1 LQKYN
6 YINYTLIEIF
16 KCLSRDES
24 KIYCELFEAFE
35 ETIFYNILHTESDL
49 LKIKNFIKKEIN
61 KLDISILLK
70 TRMFKTLSVVK
81 SPNNKILKK
90 KIDVDLHGYT
100 IKINTILT

>member
-49 LKIKNFIKKEIN
+49 LKIKNFIKKEIS
-61 KLDISILLK
+61 KLDINLLVKTRLLK
-70 TRMFKTLSVVK
+70 SLSIMKV
-81 SPNNKILKK
+81 PNNKILKK
-90 KIDVDLHGYT
+90 KIDVDLNGYT
-100 IKINTILT
+100 IKINTMLT